1 MQKPLVYLIGAGP
14 GDPGLMTAKGYDCLE
29 RADIVIYDYLA
40 NPRFLSHVRADAELI
55 YVGKRGFSEHVTQ
68 DEINAT
74 IVEKA
79 LEDGGKLV
87 ARLKGGDPF
96 IFGRGGEEALA
107 LVEAGVP
114 FEVVPGISSGY
125 GAPAYAGIPVTHRG
139 ITTDM
144 AFVTGHEDP
153 TKPESDINWEHLAT
167 AVGTICFFMGIK
179 NLPTISKRLI
189 ENGRDPKTPVA
200 LVRWGTTPRQ
210 EVLVG
215 TVEDIAEKAKAANFK
230 APAITIVGDVV
241 SLREKLKWF
250 ESKELF
256 GNTVIVTRSR
266 TQASELTE
274 KLEELGVEALEF
286 PTIRTVEP
294 ESWDD
299 ADAAIARIEDYDWI
313 VLTSVNAVD
322 AFFDRL
328 IAQGRDVRSVANAK
342 FASVGPATSERLRAR
357 GINPDYVPSEYKAEG
372 VAEGFVE
379 RGVGEGV
386 RVLIPRAA
394 DARDVIPDTLRER
407 GAEVDVA
414 HVYRTVMGQGEASVI
429 ERLVNGDVDVVTFTS
444 SSTVKNFMSLLAAGL
459 PADVTVE
466 KALEGVR
473 FASIGPITSDTAR
486 ELGLTIDIEADE
498 FTIPGLVQAVRVLL
512 T

>member
-1 MQKPLVYLIGAGP
+1 MTKPLVHLIGAGP

-29 RADIVIYDYLA
+29 RADVVIYDYLA

-68 DEINAT
+68 DQINAI

-153 TKPESDINWEHLAT
+153 TKAESDINWEHLAT

-215 TVEDIAEKAKAANFK
+215 TVEDIAEKAAEANFK

-256 GNTVIVTRSR
+256 GHTVIVTRSR
-266 TQASELTE
+266 TQASELTD

-286 PTIRTVEP
+286 PTIRTIDP
-294 ESWDD
+294 ESFDD
-299 ADAAIARIEDYDWI
+299 VDAAIGHVEDYDWI

-322 AFFDRL
+322 AFFNRL
-328 IAQGRDVRSVANAK
+328 IAQGRDIRSVANAR
-342 FASVGPATSERLRAR
+342 FASVGPATSERLRSR

-372 VAEGFVE
+372 VVEGFVE
-379 RGVGEGV
+379 RGVGAGV
-386 RVLIPRAA
+386 KVLIPRAA

-407 GAEVDVA
+407 GAEVDVV

-444 SSTVKNFMSLLAAGL
+444 SSTVKNFMSLLEAGL
-459 PADVTVE
+459 PQDVTVE
-466 KALEGVR
+466 QALEGVR

-486 ELGLTIDIEADE
+486 ELGLTVDIEAEE
-498 FTIPGLVQAVRVLL
+498 FTIPGLVESVRTLL
-512 T
+512 A